1 MTMLRLFSFHFT
13 IDDNTFLTDDYI
25 KSKKASTP
33 SGMFY
38 DRDILGLWVSGEG
51 MVYRDFNKDTM
62 KISRDDVPDELSI
75 YCGVDWGYEHKGSI
89 VVLGDDDQAILIF
102 LKNILNSIK
111 RLIIG

>member
-1 MTMLRLFSFHFT
+1 
-13 IDDNTFLTDDYI
+13 
-25 KSKKASTP
+25 
-33 SGMFY
+33 MFY

-62 KISRDDVPDELSI
+62 KINRDDVPDELTF
-75 YCGVDWGYEHKGSI
+75 I
-89 VVLGDDDQAILIF
+89 VVLTGDMNTKVQLLFLVMMTKAILIF